1 MRKLKASHTPLF
13 TAWPAAH
20 KLSLPG
26 TQGKERDGGQT
37 AGSCNESLA
46 PPVPSSPG
54 SLDPSFRQGDNVCL
68 AVPASFTEKTHHPCR
83 GGWGGGSRCKSCR
96 RRKAQSGSQQDGR
109 MRVSAQQLDGN
120 ALLQVFS
127 TNTT

>member
-26 TQGKERDGGQT
+26 TQGKEREGGQ
-37 AGSCNESLA
+37 AAASCNESLA

-68 AVPASFTEKTHHPCR
+68 ATLASFTEKNILLGV
-83 GGWGGGSRCKSCR
+83 GGDPPIAKAAATEK
-96 RRKAQSGSQQDGR
+96 RKASPSKTK
-109 MRVSAQQLDGN
+109 V
-120 ALLQVFS
+120 
-127 TNTT
+127 